1 MLGFNFGG
9 KGGGASDAG
18 DSTYSNDEL
27 LGAYRDLTYEECRDI
42 YRYWPLGKRV
52 ATALP
57 NFAMSSGRT
66 FSVKENLPEVVRAL
80 EEAES
85 ALKIPQ
91 VVNKAAIYSRVY
103 GLSFVYVA
111 SDSSECPPDKPL
123 SKEEFLHS
131 SCRFNVLDPLSAG
144 GSIQIDN
151 DSLSPTF
158 GLPIY
163 LKVKGKTVSPSRLH
177 LCFNDIPL
185 YYKFNPSSFSFGGPS
200 IYQNMTLLIRSWNR
214 TVLSLQRLATKAA
227 SIVVK
232 RKDGSGITGAQVQAL
247 NKNLTAIRSME
258 NDGILSM
265 RVGEEVEFFAL
276 NGLSEIDSI
285 CNRLNSM
292 LMMALSD
299 TPSGIL
305 LDKNLSTGLADGD
318 NDMKAIIIAT
328 DRFRK
333 DILKPIYNFLDKF
346 LCYKAFTPELISEIK
361 EKYPELYRDKSDES
375 ILTELLD
382 SYSFEFNE
390 LYPQSE
396 NEKEDTS
403 SKKLDNLLKLKELG
417 AESSGLEEAVNA
429 SDVLKGVDIVLHE
442 QQEGGHLD
450 GEDEVEEEEEKS
462 SSNLTSAPEAPKGID
477 SKEKRQ

>member
-1 MLGFNFGG
+1 MLGFSFGG
-9 KGGGASDAG
+9 KGGGATDSG
-18 DSTYSNDEL
+18 DSIYSNDEL
-27 LGAYRDLTYEECRDI
+27 LGAYKDLTYEECRDI

-66 FSVKENLPEVVRAL
+66 FSVKENLPEVIKAL
-80 EEAES
+80 EEAEKL
-85 ALKIPQ
+85 LKIPQ
-91 VVNKAAIYSRVY
+91 VVNKAAVYSRVY
-103 GLSFVYVA
+103 GLSFVYLA

-123 SKEEFLHS
+123 NREEFLHS

-158 GLPIY
+158 GLPLY
-163 LKVKGKTVSPSRLH
+163 LKVKGKVVNSSRIH

-214 TVLSLQRLATKAA
+214 TVLALQRLSTKAA
-227 SIVVK
+227 SIIVK
-232 RKDGSGITGAQVQAL
+232 RKDGSGTAGFQVQAL
-247 NKNLTAIRSME
+247 NRNLSAIRSLE
-258 NDGILSM
+258 NDGITSI
-265 RVGEEVEFFAL
+265 RVGEEIEFFNLA
-276 NGLSEIDSI
+276 GLSEIDSI

-318 NDMKAIIIAT
+318 NDMKAIIIST

-333 DILKPIYNFLDKF
+333 DILKPIYDFLDKF
-346 LCYKAFTPELISEIK
+346 MCYRAFTPELISEMK
-361 EKYPELYRDKSDES
+361 EKYPELYRDKSEES
-375 ILTELLD
+375 ILMEWLD

-417 AESSGLEEAVNA
+417 AEVSGLEEAINLSEVC
-429 SDVLKGVDIVLHE
+429 KGVDIVLHE
-442 QQEGGHLD
+442 QQEGEHL
-450 GEDEVEEEEEKS
+450 EDEDDES
-462 SSNLTSAPEAPKGID
+462 SSIQPSAPEAPKGID
-477 SKEKRQ
+477 SREKS